1 MAHADLFDTREPLGK
16 PFATSVAVH
25 VALGGALLYAWIF
38 HPKAELFGDK
48 QQSSGA
54 VGVSMVKT
62 IPIPA
67 KQGRVNP
74 LANDT
79 QSIVP
84 QAPPKKKEVKKA
96 PPPPDPKAVKI
107 PSRTAVKKP
116 VAEPVSRYV
125 YKPQELRPN
134 QVYSEVA
141 PALRSPNIGMQGA
154 GGVGLGQNTTLGTRF
169 GAYTDLMRR
178 RIAEKWNT
186 AGMNN
191 DGRRVLITFVILR
204 DGRVQDVRVA
214 QSSGNYTLDSSAQ
227 RAVLEANPL
236 PQLPAGFE
244 KDSAQVEIW
253 FQKQ

>member
-1 MAHADLFDTREPLGK
+1 MSHPDLFDSREPLGK
-16 PFATSVAVH
+16 PFAGSLAMH
-25 VALGGALLYAWIF
+25 AAMGGALLFVWFF
-38 HPKAELFGDK
+38 HPSVETFGDK
-48 QQSSGA
+48 QQSSGS
-54 VGVSMVKT
+54 VGVSVVKT

-67 KQGRVNP
+67 KEGRVNP
-74 LANDT
+74 VANDT

-84 QAPPKKKEVKKA
+84 QAPPKKKEVVKA
-96 PPPPDPKAVKI
+96 PPPDPKAIKI

-116 VAEPVSRYV
+116 APEQTSRYV

-134 QVYSEVA
+134 QVYSDVP
-141 PALRSPNIGMQGA
+141 PAMRSPNIGMQGA

-169 GAYTDLMRR
+169 GAYVNIMRQ

-186 AGMNN
+186 SGMNN
-191 DGRRVLITFVILR
+191 DGRRVLITFSILR

-214 QSSGNYTLDSSAQ
+214 QTSGNYSLDSSAQ

-236 PQLPAGFE
+236 PPLPPGFE
-244 KDSAQVEIW
+244 KDSAQVELW